1 MPDYGERWEVPN
13 RYVKEEYGEWLGKNY
28 PKKKKT
34 DSPSKKGKKIFL
46 DPVDGKEFT
55 SRGLAKK
62 HMHRM
67 GHKGAVIVTDKE
79 SPKVQQ
85 GALIYKDKY
94 TDYTYEIPPEIKNH
108 FLKLGIL
115 HEFMSLTIILNQVYV
130 EVSGYIEELRLNLEE
145 GNEKVEQT
153 LSRLEH
159 LRDLPVKEM
168 KNFYS
173 KTGRYE
179 WRGDKLS
186 LEDKVEATLYT
197 VVSLL
202 GSMLGTPIFVA
213 KAIIDNTL
221 KDMVETKYNDAKGNK
236 TTDRAL
242 LIYNLLNEM
251 FKYNSKFDYTIGGKD
266 IINPFITALPLL
278 AYSNCEI
285 IIRLDNTKY
294 PKILLL
300 DNSIEGLHYS
310 YNWTLNKK
318 YWTLER
324 NIYEVTHDFDE
335 GYFGLGTHILDDE
348 SVAGEMNKSDKR
360 YPYLFARIW
369 KRPLSYIMNWMGAN
383 PFEEEV
389 LFEDYEIEKPEG
401 HGPRTDEEATWGYKG
416 TYYTTATRATAR

>member
-1 MPDYGERWEVPN
+1 MPEGGDYWRNNPSNTAWD
-13 RYVKEEYGEWLGKNY
+13 NY
-28 PKKKKT
+28 PRDYTSWLKKNTPSGYTKK
-34 DSPSKKGKKIFL
+34 SK
-46 DPVDGKEFT
+46 
-55 SRGLAKK
+55 
-62 HMHRM
+62 
-67 GHKGAVIVTDKE
+67 KE
-79 SPKVQQ
+79 SPKVPE

-145 GNEKVEQT
+145 GNEKVAQT

-159 LRDLPVKEM
+159 LRDLPVNEM

-266 IINPFITALPLL
+266 IINPFITAFPLL

-300 DNSIEGLHYS
+300 DNSIEGKHYS
-310 YNWTLNKK
+310 YSWTLYEG
-318 YWTLER
+318 YWTLQRTRYKVYPFYLADGTQEGM
-324 NIYEVTHDFDE
+324 VDE
-335 GYFGLGTHILDDE
+335 GNLSLGTHYRYDDDDV
-348 SVAGEMNKSDKR
+348 STLHPTDKK

-369 KRPLSYIMNWMGAN
+369 TRPLGYILNWMGAN

-389 LFEDYEIEKPEG
+389 VFEDYEIEIPQG
-401 HGPRTDEEATWGYKG
+401 HGPKKDDYGYGKKYKG
-416 TYYTTATRATAR
+416 LWPGPRQRNA